1 MKIGNLIWV
10 IVALA
15 IAPSAWLVS
24 QGFKR
29 TPAGEYIAVTGMA
42 EVDFTSDLIVWS
54 ANFTRQS
61 MDQKDAFQQIK
72 SDQKKVESFLKTQG
86 VKASEIIF
94 GTVSIEKQFD
104 YHYENG
110 ASNRVFE
117 GYLVSQSVTVKSSRV
132 EEVEEISRESM
143 SLVEAGVEF
152 NSQSPYFY
160 YTKLADLKIDLIE
173 KATKD
178 ARLRAEKIAK
188 AAGSALGALKSS
200 DLGVFQIT
208 GQYENEEY
216 SWGGVFNTRSK
227 LKTARVTVT
236 CRYKPD

>member
-15 IAPSAWLVS
+15 IVPSAWLVS

-29 TPAGEYIAVTGMA
+29 TPTGEYIAVTGMA
-42 EVDFTSDLIVWS
+42 EVDFNSDLIVWS

-236 CRYKPD
+236 CRYKPE